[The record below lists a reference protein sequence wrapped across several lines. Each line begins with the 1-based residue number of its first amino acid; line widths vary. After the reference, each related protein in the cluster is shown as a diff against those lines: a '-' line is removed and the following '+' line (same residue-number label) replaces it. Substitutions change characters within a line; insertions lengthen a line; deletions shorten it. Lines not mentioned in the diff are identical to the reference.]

1 MVRNGRNDFRI
12 PYLLFLLMNGKI
24 EITYVHSLNFSTVP
38 FLADFV
44 PKIKEREFQKN
55 KSVLIYP
62 IFSTY
67 PSSVM

>member
-1 MVRNGRNDFRI
+1 MFKNMVKNDRNDFRI

-44 PKIKEREFQKN
+44 PKIKEREFQK
-55 KSVLIYP
+55 KKIRPYLPHFFYIP
-62 IFSTY
+62 
-67 PSSVM
+67 